1 MGQTDSQPGHLNP
14 ALWRGKTLLPEV
26 RDRLLKIAD
35 DFLKDAKPATL
46 RPLDI
51 VVTGSN
57 ANLNWKSSSDI
68 DLHMVVDVSKVGCPE
83 DVAVEYLYDMTA
95 LWNEH
100 HQIFMHGHQ
109 VELYLQDSKE
119 KTPFS
124 AGVYSLLHKK
134 WIQEPVRV
142 TDPDSKI
149 VKKKADVLA
158 AQILKLITKPSVSHE
173 TLGKIEALRNR
184 LRTMRHAG
192 LAKSGEHSVE
202 NLVFKELRG
211 RGLIDRM
218 KDAARG
224 MYDTLMSLREHYV
237 GQGNALE
244 ASTMNFRATRVEV
257 LLRDLETLAAA

>member
-1 MGQTDSQPGHLNP
+1 MADELNP
-14 ALWRGKTLLPEV
+14 ALWRDRALLPEV
-26 RDRLLKIAD
+26 RGRLLQIAT

-46 RPLDI
+46 RPVDI

-57 ANLNWKSSSDI
+57 ANFNWKSSSDI
-68 DLHMVVDVSKVGCPE
+68 DLHLVVDVSKVGCPE

-100 HQIFMHGHQ
+100 HLIFLNGHQ

-124 AGVYSLLHKK
+124 AGVYSLLNRK

-158 AQILKLITKPSVSHE
+158 AQIEKLVVKPEISHE

-202 NLVFKELRG
+202 NLVFKELRS

-218 KDAARG
+218 KDTARH
-224 MYDTLMSLREHYV
+224 MYDTLMSLREHYAATGDAFETAPHGV
-237 GQGNALE
+237 
-244 ASTMNFRATRVEV
+244 RAVRARAV
-257 LLRDLETLAAA
+257 LDDLEMLAAV